1 MGRGRSLAK
10 VIEEITPILR
20 GWTAYFR
27 LAEVKGG
34 FEDLDGWVRRKLRVI
49 LWRRWKR
56 PRTRARKLMRRGL
69 GKARAWTSAMNG
81 RGSWW
86 NAGASHMNQAYPTSH
101 FRNLGLTPSIEQL
114 NRLQSA
120 S

>member
-1 MGRGRSLAK
+1 MGRRRSLAK

-49 LWRRWKR
+49 LWRQWKR
-56 PRTRARKLMRRGL
+56 PRTRARKLMQRGL

-81 RGSWW
+81 RGSRW
-86 NAGASHMNQAYPTSH
+86 NAGASHMHAAIT
-101 FRNLGLTPSIEQL
+101 
-114 NRLQSA
+114 NRLLAQ
-120 S
+120 